1 MERDLDMPFP
11 LPCSRG
17 PVPASPSVYCSR
29 NGTVCG
35 LSCNQ
40 HQLRLKEAW
49 VCLHLGGSLTAS
61 SVTVGCPGRLVLEDL
76 ADRPA
81 NLTQVDL
88 EEREVIALRGL
99 C

>member
-1 MERDLDMPFP
+1 ML
-11 LPCSRG
+11 SG

-40 HQLRLKEAW
+40 HHLRLKEAW
-49 VCLHLGGSLTAS
+49 VCLHRGGLLTAS
-61 SVTVGCPGRLVLEDL
+61 SVTVGRPGRLVLEDL

-88 EEREVIALRGL
+88 EECEVIALRGL